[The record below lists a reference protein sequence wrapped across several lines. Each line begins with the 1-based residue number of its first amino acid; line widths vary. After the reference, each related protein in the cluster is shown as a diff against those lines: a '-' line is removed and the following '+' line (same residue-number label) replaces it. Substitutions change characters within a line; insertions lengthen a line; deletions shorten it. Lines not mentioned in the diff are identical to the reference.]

1 MERNVIQM
9 KNIKQASP
17 FYNLLIGMLFLSIA
31 GCSNGEIGEE
41 SLERFPDV
49 VSYNFHIRPILSDNC
64 YACHGPDA
72 NAREAGLRLDLE
84 SEAYKALAENP
95 SAFALVPG
103 KPHQSEVYLRVNSSD
118 ENQMMPPPDSNLK
131 LTNREV
137 ELIKAWIEDGAVYEK
152 HWAFEPPKYNKPP
165 TVEEKNWPVN
175 EIDYFILKRQEDI
188 GLHPNSPASKENI
201 LKRLSFDLTGLPP
214 TLEMMD
220 QFNNNEG
227 PDAYEDIVD
236 YLLAQNSFGERM
248 AVYWMDIA
256 RYADS
261 FGYQLD
267 NFRTQWPW
275 RDWVI
280 HAFNENLSYKDFIT
294 WQLAGDL
301 VENPSKEQILATGFN
316 RNHKI
321 TEEGAVDEEEYR
333 ITYVTDRTNT
343 VGKALIGITFE
354 CAACHDHKF
363 DPISQK
369 NYYEMFSFFNNI
381 DELRTSTSAI
391 DPLTGT
397 PASYAKKPYIEI
409 SDEDA
414 SGILSFVNKQD
425 TSKLIVSVMGEMDT
439 MRNNYILER
448 GVFNAYGAE
457 VFPST
462 PESILGFDAKYAK
475 TRLGL
480 ANWLFDE
487 KNPLTARVFVNK
499 VWKEFFGRGIV
510 NTTGDFGMQGEL
522 PSHPELLDWLAI
534 DFMKNDWDMKRL
546 IKQMVISATYKQS
559 VAIEKIERDRDSEN
573 TYYTYASRH
582 HLKAEFIRNMVLASS
597 GLLEPVIGGRSV
609 KPYQPDGLWEA
620 ATAGGSTLAEYTQ
633 DHGDNLYRRGLY
645 TFMKRTV
652 PPPSMLIF
660 DASNRDQCETERS
673 FTNTPLQ
680 ALVMLNDPTVLE
692 ASRVL
697 AGKLMRENSSEKEK
711 INKAFRLILC
721 RKPKTK
727 ELDLLETYY
736 REKLATITEED
747 AIDLASI
754 GEYPLYENDNRV
766 SVAALMQVISTLY
779 NMEESITRS

>member
-1 MERNVIQM
+1 MKKKIQT
-9 KNIKQASP
+9 NSFIR
-17 FYNLLIGMLFLSIA
+17 LLLGILFLSIE
-31 GCSNGEIGEE
+31 GCANEEVGEA
-41 SLERFPDV
+41 SLEPFPDV

-95 SAFALVPG
+95 GTYALVPG
-103 KPHQSEVYLRVNSSD
+103 KPHQSEVYLRINSED
-118 ENQMMPPPDSNLK
+118 ENEMMPPPDSNLK
-131 LTNREV
+131 LTNREI
-137 ELIKAWIEDGAVYEK
+137 ELIKTWIKEGAVYEK
-152 HWAFEPPKYNKPP
+152 HWAFEPPKYHEPP
-165 TVEEKNWPVN
+165 AVKDKKWPVN

-188 GLHPNSPASKENI
+188 GLNPNEPASKENL

-220 QFNNNEG
+220 QFSSNED
-227 PDAYEDIVD
+227 PNAYETMVD
-236 YLLAQNSFGERM
+236 YLLDQNAYGERM

-261 FGYQLD
+261 YGYQLD
-267 NFRTQWPW
+267 NFRTQWAW

-280 HAFNENLSYKDFIT
+280 HAFNKNLSYKDFIT

-301 VENPSKEQILATGFN
+301 LENPTKEQILATGFN

-343 VGKALIGITFE
+343 VGKGILGITFE

-381 DELRTSTSAI
+381 DELRTSTSPI
-391 DPLTGT
+391 DPLAGT
-397 PASYAKKPYIEI
+397 PKSYAKKPFIEI
-409 SDEDA
+409 TDEDA
-414 SGILSFVNKQD
+414 EGILSFVNKKD
-425 TSKLIVSVMGEMDT
+425 TSTLIVSVMGELDT

-448 GVFNAYGAE
+448 GVFNAFGEE
-457 VFPST
+457 VFPTT
-462 PESILGFDAKYAK
+462 PESILGFNTKYPK
-475 TRLGL
+475 SRLGL
-480 ANWLFDE
+480 ARWLFDE
-487 KNPLTARVFVNK
+487 KNPLTSRVFVNK
-499 VWKEFFGRGIV
+499 IWKEFFGRGIV

-522 PSHPELLDWLAI
+522 PSHPDLLDWLAI
-534 DFMKNDWDMKRL
+534 DFMGNGWDMKRL
-546 IKQMVISATYKQS
+546 VKQIVMSATYRQS
-559 VAIEKIERDRDSEN
+559 VTVSQEERNRDSEN
-573 TYYTYASRH
+573 KFYTYASRN
-582 HLKAEFIRNMVLASS
+582 HLKAEFIRNMVLSSS
-597 GLLEPVIGGRSV
+597 GLLVPEIGGRSV

-633 DHGDNLYRRGLY
+633 DHGEDLYRRGLY

-652 PPPSMLIF
+652 PAPSMLIF
-660 DASNRDQCETERS
+660 DSSNRDQCETERS

-697 AGKLMRENSSEKEK
+697 ASRLLSEKSTEKEK

-721 RKPKTK
+721 RKPKAK
-727 ELDLLETYY
+727 ELNLLERYY
-736 REKLATITEED
+736 KDKLATITEED
-747 AIDLASI
+747 ALELASI
-754 GEYPLYENDNRV
+754 GEYPQEENVDRQ
-766 SVAALMQVISTLY
+766 SVAALMQVISTMY
-779 NMEESITRS
+779 NMEESISRS

>member
-1 MERNVIQM
+1 M
-9 KNIKQASP
+9 KKKRELIPMKKNKQT
-17 FYNLLIGMLFLSIA
+17 NLIINLSFGFIFLSIVGCASKEA
-31 GCSNGEIGEE
+31 GEAG
-41 SLERFPDV
+41 LEPFPDV

-84 SEAYKALAENP
+84 SEAYMALAENP
-95 SAFALVPG
+95 DAYAFVPG
-103 KPHQSEVYLRVNSSD
+103 KPHQSEVYLRINSDD
-118 ENQMMPPPDSNLK
+118 ESQIMPPADSNLK

-137 ELIKAWIEDGAVYEK
+137 ELIKKWIKDGAVYEK
-152 HWAFEPPKYNKPP
+152 HWAFEPPKYIELPK
-165 TVEEKNWPVN
+165 VKEKNWVVN
-175 EIDYFILKRQEDI
+175 EIDYFILKKQEGL
-188 GLHPNSPASKENI
+188 GLHPNIPATKENI

-220 QFNNNEG
+220 EFNNNED
-227 PDAYEDIVD
+227 PKAYEAMVD

-261 FGYQLD
+261 YGYQLD
-267 NFRTQWPW
+267 NFRTQWAW

-280 HAFNENLSYKDFIT
+280 HAFNKNLSFKDFIT

-301 VENPSKEQILATGFN
+301 LENPTKEQILATGFN

-343 VGKALIGITFE
+343 VGKALLGITYE

-381 DELRTSTSAI
+381 DELRTSTSPI
-391 DPLTGT
+391 DPLAGT
-397 PASYAKKPYIEI
+397 PNSYAKKPFIEI
-409 SDEDA
+409 TDEDA
-414 SGILSFVNKQD
+414 EGILSFVNKKD
-425 TSKLIVSVMGEMDT
+425 TSTLIVSVMGELDT
-439 MRNNYILER
+439 IRNNYILER
-448 GVFNAYGAE
+448 GVFNAFGEAVY
-457 VFPST
+457 PST
-462 PESILGFDAKYAK
+462 PESILSFDAKYPK
-475 TRLGL
+475 SRLGL
-480 ANWLFDE
+480 ARWLFDE
-487 KNPLTARVFVNK
+487 KNPLTSRVFVNK

-534 DFMKNDWDMKRL
+534 DFVENGWNMKRL
-546 IKQMVISATYKQS
+546 IKQIVMSATYRQS
-559 VAIEKIERDRDSEN
+559 VTISQQKRNRDSEN
-573 TYYTYASRH
+573 KYYTYASRN

-597 GLLEPVIGGRSV
+597 GLLVPEIGGRSV

-633 DHGDNLYRRGLY
+633 DHGEDLYRRGLY

-652 PPPSMLIF
+652 PAPSMLIF

-697 AGKLMRENSSEKEK
+697 ASKLLSEKSTDKEK
-711 INKAFRLILC
+711 IILC
-721 RKPKTK
+721 RKPKAK
-727 ELDLLETYY
+727 ELALLETYY
-736 REKLATITEED
+736 KNKLNSTSEED
-747 AIDLASI
+747 ALELASI
-754 GEYPLYENDNRV
+754 GEYPQDENVNRV
-766 SVAALMQVISTLY
+766 PVAALMQVISTMY
-779 NMEESITRS
+779 NMEESISRS

>member
-1 MERNVIQM
+1 MNKKRKSISY
-9 KNIKQASP
+9 IRP
-17 FYNLLIGMLFLSIA
+17 LLGLLFLTVI
-31 GCSNGEIGEE
+31 GCANKEE
-41 SLERFPDV
+41 REANLEPFPEV

-72 NAREAGLRLDLE
+72 NSREAGLRLDLE
-84 SEAYKALAENP
+84 SEAFKALKENP
-95 SAFALVPG
+95 SGYALVPG
-103 KPHQSEVYLRVNSSD
+103 KPHQSEVYLRINSED
-118 ENQMMPPPDSNLK
+118 ENQMMPPADSNLK
-131 LTNREV
+131 LTDREI
-137 ELIKAWIEDGAVYEK
+137 ELIKIWIQEGAEYEK
-152 HWAFEPPKYNKPP
+152 HWAFEPPKYNDPP
-165 TVEEKNWPVN
+165 EIDEKNWPIN
-175 EIDYFILKRQEDI
+175 GIDYFILKRQEEL
-188 GLHPNSPASKENI
+188 GLHPNEAASKESL

-220 QFNNNEG
+220 QFTSSRDPE
-227 PDAYEDIVD
+227 AYEAMVD
-236 YLLAQNSFGERM
+236 YLLAQQGYGERM

-261 FGYQLD
+261 YGYQLD

-280 HAFNENLSYKDFIT
+280 HAFNNNLSYKDFIT

-301 VENPSKEQILATGFN
+301 LENPTKEQILATGFN

-343 VGKALIGITFE
+343 VGKGILGITFE

-381 DELRTSTSAI
+381 DELRTTTSPI
-391 DPLTGT
+391 DPLVGT
-397 PASYAKKPYIEI
+397 PKSYAKKPFIEI
-409 SDEDA
+409 TDEDVN
-414 SGILSFVNKQD
+414 GILSFVNKKD
-425 TSKLIVSVMGEMDT
+425 TSTLIVSVMGELDT
-439 MRNNYILER
+439 LRNNYVLER
-448 GVFNAYGAE
+448 GVFNAFGE
-457 VFPST
+457 TVFPST
-462 PESILGFDAKYAK
+462 PESILSFDAKYPK

-480 ANWLFDE
+480 ARWLFDE
-487 KNPLTARVFVNK
+487 KNPLTSRVFVNK

-534 DFMKNDWDMKRL
+534 DFMENGWDIKRL
-546 IKQMVISATYKQS
+546 VKQIVMSATYRQS
-559 VAIEKIERDRDSEN
+559 VSISKEKRNLDSEN
-573 TYYTYASRH
+573 KYYSYASRH

-597 GLLEPVIGGRSV
+597 GLLVPEIGGRSV

-633 DHGDNLYRRGLY
+633 DHGEDLYRRGLY
-645 TFMKRTV
+645 TFIKRTV
-652 PPPSMLIF
+652 PAPSMLIF

-697 AGKLMRENSSEKEK
+697 ASKLIREKSSEKEK

-721 RKPKTK
+721 RKPKAK
-727 ELDLLETYY
+727 ELDLLEAYY
-736 REKLATITEED
+736 KDKLATISEEN
-747 AIDLASI
+747 AIELTSI
-754 GEYPLYENDNRV
+754 GEYPQNDKV
-766 SVAALMQVISTLY
+766 DSQSVAALMQIISTLY
-779 NMEESITRS
+779 NMEESISRS